1 MKRKEERTKLIEA
14 TEEAEESTEVLTELE
29 ETIEGVEATMRVNKL
44 KKEMI
49 TPSSETSKLIK
60 FPDFITDLMRKEDMT
75 TTTTSNPDT
84 SKKKLQLKKSRNM
97 KMAWAS
103 Q

>member
-14 TEEAEESTEVLTELE
+14 TEEAEENTEVLTELE

-49 TPSSETSKLIK
+49 TPSSETSKLI
-60 FPDFITDLMRKEDMT
+60 
-75 TTTTSNPDT
+75 
-84 SKKKLQLKKSRNM
+84 
-97 KMAWAS
+97 
-103 Q
+103 